1 MAELLKL
8 QQTFF
13 DNIFVNNVPELDFI
27 SSECAKERFNIYRQT
42 IFENMRNALQITF
55 PGIWNLLGEEC
66 ANNLA
71 FAYCVHEKNLPKSG
85 CLDDFGAEFPDFLLT
100 IQQLQTVPYLRDYAY
115 YEWLK
120 HNAYGARE
128 AAHFSILE
136 LQNIPEA
143 EIDNIK
149 LVFIPA
155 CFLFVSQFP
164 IDAIEKIAT
173 GEGNQMVT
181 LSEDLIFYGV
191 ITRTQSVVHTLWIDE
206 ILWRFIKHLSGGYC
220 LSDSAKHAQDL
231 NENFNLAGAIAFL
244 LQSQL
249 INNIIR

>member
-1 MAELLKL
+1 MAELVKL
-8 QQTFF
+8 QQAFF
-13 DNIFVNNVPELDFI
+13 EDIFVNNVPELNFI
-27 SSECAKERFNIYRQT
+27 SSEFAQERFNIYRQT

-66 ANNLA
+66 ANKVA
-71 FAYCVHEKNLPKSG
+71 FAYCTHEQHLPKSG

-100 IQQLQTVPYLRDYAY
+100 IKQLQAVPYLRDYAH

-128 AAHFSILE
+128 PEHFSVLT

-149 LVFIPA
+149 FIFIPA

-173 GEGNQMVT
+173 GESNQMIT
-181 LSEDLIFYGV
+181 LSEEYVFYGI

-206 ILWRFIKHLSGGYC
+206 ILWHFIKHLSGGYC

-231 NENFNLAGAIAFL
+231 NENFDLAGAIAFL